1 MKRVIYLLLFTAAM
15 IPASVFAQSAAMDTV
30 TVPGLFATISTAN
43 PNGVEGT
50 LNDSISVVE
59 HADSVNHTNNLSN
72 TVFKLLANDQY
83 VLTGTIN
90 IPAGETLNVVGPE
103 PGNTQAGSLP
113 MILWTSTGNVTEN
126 FNFDCF
132 GNIYLKNIWLLYAT
146 TNNQAEGTQVGSAL
160 EIEDDSLADLSGV
173 GEHGTFDDVIFDY
186 CPVASNGGGAVTVTA
201 KDFKGTFTNCF
212 FRNDIDTHLRYYG
225 RAVSFPYN
233 STGWQ
238 TDSVSFTNCTFANM
252 GYVLMQEGAE
262 YSNNVWFNHCTF
274 ENIMMYPLESGWWK
288 NLVVA
293 NCVFDNPWM
302 FGEYAAE
309 DTAGGTSGAFSIDS
323 VSTFGFSVPFTDQ
336 QRHIL
341 FVNSSYCYEPWLLN
355 YMTNNPYS
363 QGLISNR
370 LNDEVPQPDTEI
382 IASTMHFFTD
392 TLSTGGKAFPTMNL
406 ANVRRYDGVNPD
418 FITPLTNVDSAE
430 AYLYDHWSADI
441 NADWAFDP
449 DSDLNQIWPLPGNL
463 AYTNDTLMHAGT
475 DGLPLGD
482 LYHWWNGS
490 NGTTDYYAQ
499 WKAQESSENTLLA
512 NAEMTGDMT
521 GIVTAVAPQPGSSL
535 PSTFK
540 LSQNYPNPF
549 NPTTQID
556 YSVAK
561 RAMVTLTVY
570 NVLGQKV
577 ATLVSGVQQ
586 PGNYSATFNGN
597 DLASGVY
604 FYRLQAGSVSI
615 TRKLVLLK

>member
-1 MKRVIYLLLFTAAM
+1 MKRIIYLLLFAAAM
-15 IPASVFAQSAAMDTV
+15 IPISVYAQMDTV
-30 TVPGLFATISTAN
+30 TV
-43 PNGVEGT
+43 NGDYNGGSRGS
-50 LNDSISVVE
+50 LNDAITAVE
-59 HADSVNHTNNLSN
+59 HADSLNNTDKLST
-72 TVFKLLANDQY
+72 TVFKLNPNDLY
-83 VLTGTIN
+83 VITGTITV
-90 IPAGETLNVVGPE
+90 PPGETLNIVGPN
-103 PGNTQAGSLP
+103 PGNTQSGALP
-113 MILWTSTGNVTEN
+113 MIEWTSTGNPTEN
-126 FNFDCF
+126 FYFDCF
-132 GNIYLKNIWLLYAT
+132 GNIYLKNIWLMYAA
-146 TNNQAEGTQVGSAL
+146 TNGTQVGSSIQM
-160 EIEDDSLADLSGV
+160 EENSLADVSGA
-173 GEHGTFDDVIFDY
+173 GERGTFDDVIFDY
-186 CPVASNGGGAVTVTA
+186 CPSGYNGGGCVNVAC

-225 RAVSFPYN
+225 RAVSFEYQ
-233 STGWQ
+233 STGWHS
-238 TDSVSFTNCTFANM
+238 DSVSFTNCTFANM
-252 GYVLMQEGAE
+252 GYVLMQEGSE
-262 YSNNVWFNHCTF
+262 YTSNVWFNHCTF
-274 ENIMMYPLESGWWK
+274 ENIMMFPLESGWWK
-288 NLVVA
+288 NLVVT
-293 NCVFDNPWM
+293 NCIFDNPWM

-309 DTAGGTSGAFSIDS
+309 DTAGGTSGTFSIDS
-323 VSTFGFSVPFTDQ
+323 VSTFGFTPIGKWNDQ

-341 FVNSSYCYEPWLLN
+341 FANSSYCYEPWLLN

-370 LNDEVPQPDTEI
+370 LSDEVPQPDTEI

-392 TLSTGGKAFPTMNL
+392 TTSTGAKAFPTMNL
-406 ANVRRYDGVNPD
+406 ANVRRYDGVNPG
-418 FITPLTNVDSAE
+418 FITPLTNLDSAE
-430 AYLYDHWSADI
+430 AYLYNHWSADV
-441 NADWAFDP
+441 NANWAFEP
-449 DSDLNQIWPLPGNL
+449 DSDLNQVWPLPGNL

-490 NGTTDYYAQ
+490 NGTTNYYAQ
-499 WKAQESSENTLLA
+499 WKSQESSENTLLA
-512 NAEMTGDMT
+512 NAEMTGNMT
-521 GIVTAVAPQPGSSL
+521 GIVTAVAPRPGSSL
-535 PSTFK
+535 PATFK

-561 RAMVTLTVY
+561 QGMVTLTVY